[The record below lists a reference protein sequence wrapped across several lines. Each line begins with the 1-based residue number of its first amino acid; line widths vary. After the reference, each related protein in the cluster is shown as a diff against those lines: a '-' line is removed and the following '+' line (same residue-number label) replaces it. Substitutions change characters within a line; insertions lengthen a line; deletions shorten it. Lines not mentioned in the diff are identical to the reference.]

1 MTLAIDIIHRQ
12 GLSHKAHC
20 EHVLS
25 IYFIV
30 TRWSASVTT
39 HVSGQAHSKVF
50 EMLGFRFTV
59 RTLV

>member
-1 MTLAIDIIHRQ
+1 MHRQ

-30 TRWSASVTT
+30 TRWSASVTM

-50 EMLGFRFTV
+50 EMLGFSFTV